1 MKSLDPPFQKVDLGK
16 IWLHLL
22 KRWIFKGGY
31 IYMLGDF
38 SEFQSS
44 IYKSLIS
51 VSSIVL
57 IVGMFTTGEVSMNCY
72 ITAYAALAI
81 SIILILVQLLNNIQT
96 KSQGASSI
104 GTTALNLLPF
114 LIMLSVI
121 STQIYFNTKYRS
133 IIIEGKVSSG
143 FNTFS
148 NIVTIL
154 LLIQT
159 YLIYSAVN
167 SKTFQEKGIPTVT
180 SSTLLLLAV
189 LSGIST
195 NIIRTIL
202 KYFTTDGFDP
212 IIKI

>member
-1 MKSLDPPFQKVDLGK
+1 
-16 IWLHLL
+16 
-22 KRWIFKGGY
+22 
-31 IYMLGDF
+31 MLGDF

-57 IVGMFTTGEVSMNCY
+57 IIGMFSTGEISLNCY
-72 ITAYAALAI
+72 ITAYATLAI

-96 KSQGASSI
+96 KSQGTSSI
-104 GTTALNLLPF
+104 GTIALNLLPF
-114 LIMLSVI
+114 LIILSVV

-148 NIVTIL
+148 NIITIL

-159 YLIYSAVN
+159 YIMYSAVS
-167 SKTFQEKGIPTVT
+167 SKSFQEKNVT
-180 SSTLLLLAV
+180 SVTASTLLLLAV
-189 LSGIST
+189 LSAIAT
-195 NIIRTIL
+195 NVIRTIL